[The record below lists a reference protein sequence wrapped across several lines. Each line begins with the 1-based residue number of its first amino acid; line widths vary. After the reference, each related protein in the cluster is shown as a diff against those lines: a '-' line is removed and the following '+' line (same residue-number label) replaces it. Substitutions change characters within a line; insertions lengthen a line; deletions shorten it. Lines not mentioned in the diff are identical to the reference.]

1 MIKERLFSI
10 SNQNNEKKLLNKS
23 LYQKIS
29 YEKELYQLSSNIA
42 WAPKISCLNF
52 LCTNLF
58 NWINRPN
65 QFEVKCN

>member
-1 MIKERLFSI
+1 MIKERFFSI
-10 SNQNNEKKLLNKS
+10 RNQNNEKRLLNKS
-23 LYQKIS
+23 LNQKNS
-29 YEKELYQLSSNIA
+29 YKKELYQLSSNIT